1 MTVLA
6 VTLHVLV
13 GDGSDIACAG
23 WRGGPHN
30 PKPTGQIVIEN
41 TQQDFR
47 GSCGLGEE
55 SGLC

>member
-6 VTLHVLV
+6 VTLRVLV
-13 GDGSDIACAG
+13 GDGG
-23 WRGGPHN
+23 GRGGPHN

-41 TQQDFR
+41 TQQNFR